1 MKKPRFTAK
10 TKRFVT
16 DLLRP
21 VVSSRLPLSEIW
33 PRVRFSSDK
42 NKPCSFFFNSA
53 GDYWISLSPQTTA
66 VLSNY
71 ALMSLELVVDDVS
84 AYTLAAS
91 SLMHEYA
98 HVLWFRGLPTKT
110 LRLFDANPS
119 AASISEVPALW
130 LQADTIAKLSGIPR
144 QRAFEILAGL
154 AGIPIEPIQAPDDEA
169 ENEDEEDGEAYA
181 SALAIAMSYGPAVT
195 IEDVV
200 DEAISNSLDMV
211 CHRAGTA

>member
-1 MKKPRFTAK
+1 MKKPRLTAK

-21 VVSSRLPLSEIW
+21 VVSARLPLSEVW
-33 PRVRFSSDK
+33 PRVRLSSDRD
-42 NKPCSFFFNSA
+42 KPCSFFFNAA

-71 ALMSLELVVDDVS
+71 ALMSLELVADNVS
-84 AYTLAAS
+84 VYTMAAS

-98 HVLWFRGLPTKT
+98 HVLWFRGLPPKT
-110 LRLFDANPS
+110 LKLFDANPS

-130 LQADTIAKLSGIPR
+130 LQADTIAKLSEIPR
-144 QRAFEILAGL
+144 QRAFEILAEL
-154 AGIPIEPIQAPDDEA
+154 ADIPIEPIQEPDDED
-169 ENEDEEDGEAYA
+169 EDEDGENYA
-181 SALAIAMSYGPAVT
+181 SALAVAMSYGPATT

-200 DEAISNSLDMV
+200 DDAISNSLDMV